1 MGFAFLRWLKCI
13 ASTSII
19 ASIMGQITIYLDE
32 ELEKKVR
39 TASENGKVSRS
50 RWIADVIRKHLED
63 EWPAEV
69 REAAGSWTDFPALDA
84 LRDGIEYESRE
95 EF

>member
-1 MGFAFLRWLKCI
+1 MNSIRI
-13 ASTSII
+13 AGII
-19 ASIMGQITIYLDE
+19 AIIMGQITIYLDE

-69 REAAGSWTDFPALDA
+69 REAAGSWTDFPAPEE
-84 LRDGIEYESRE
+84 LRSGVEYETRE
-95 EF
+95 DF